1 LLLGYLKL
9 ADSSTLLLQCIEVS
23 NRLREYVEAQQKSLR
38 SEEEKTNILRIMKE
52 EIEKVLIEYAS
63 SKDI

>member
-1 LLLGYLKL
+1 M

-38 SEEEKTNILRIMKE
+38 SDEEKTDILRVMKE